1 MADEDDRTRTAVK
14 TYVPQYQKSE
24 WKAHADSL
32 EMSQAEFIRTMV
44 QAGRNGFK
52 FESNAPNLEGG
63 SDRSHPGGDGL
74 KTRLLETLFSQPHMS
89 WENLVAEL
97 SGDFE
102 DRLEDAISELE
113 SENKIR
119 YNPRK
124 GGYEALDS

>member
-1 MADEDDRTRTAVK
+1 
-14 TYVPQYQKSE
+14 
-24 WKAHADSL
+24 
-32 EMSQAEFIRTMV
+32 
-44 QAGRNGFK
+44 
-52 FESNAPNLEGG
+52 
-63 SDRSHPGGDGL
+63 
-74 KTRLLETLFSQPHMS
+74 MS